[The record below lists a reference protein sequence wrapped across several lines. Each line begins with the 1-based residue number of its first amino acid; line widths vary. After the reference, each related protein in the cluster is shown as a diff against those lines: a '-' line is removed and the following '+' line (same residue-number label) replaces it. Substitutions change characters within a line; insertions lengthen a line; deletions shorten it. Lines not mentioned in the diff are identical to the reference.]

1 MYFFVSSRRRHTMC
15 ALVTGV
21 QTCALPILGAHEG
34 EPLSGRHALGREVD
48 GLIEA
53 VAADDA
59 QLLKHLEI
67 SYGDCGAC
75 GQSKGGRIRCDDE
88 IAAQATLQPE
98 FRDAEGVVPID
109 TVLAHRGK

>member
-1 MYFFVSSRRRHTMC
+1 MRMSDWSSDVCSSDLRH
-15 ALVTGV
+15 V
-21 QTCALPILGAHEG
+21 GAHEG

-88 IAAQATLQPE
+88 IAAQATLQLE
-98 FRDAEGVVPID
+98 FRDADGVVPID
-109 TVLAHRGK
+109 TVLPLRGK

>member
-1 MYFFVSSRRRHTMC
+1 MRMSDWSSDVCSSDLRH
-15 ALVTGV
+15 V
-21 QTCALPILGAHEG
+21 GAHEG

-88 IAAQATLQPE
+88 IAAQATLQPA
-98 FRDAEGVVPID
+98 FRDAAGVVPID
-109 TVLAHRGK
+109 TIGRAHV